1 MKSSALKFISIA
13 LCLCLLFGLTA
24 CKSKKENSAT
34 SDPLNGL
41 NVEFKFSKDFSSW
54 TEIKADSELFRADG
68 KYAAGD
74 TEIVY
79 LNVKNQTNG
88 DINYKLNFAVSSGKS
103 QGVMFGFVEDV
114 RSAFADSSSAVTAV
128 EENSK
133 AVGSGFT
140 WSKILKPESV
150 ITLALVIHSPD
161 TAVEMKLKTSVS
173 ALAVS
178 SLEKDNTSTRENG
191 DITVFADCY
200 SIATQGDT
208 VVVNSDASFK
218 ATVKA
223 GVLTEGSL
231 LAAKVTPKDGGYD
244 IKLSV
249 DGKDYTGGAEIS
261 LLAGYGYQS
270 VDVSLNGN
278 KVNFSYGMY
287 DGRIVFNTT
296 ANGVYTIAKSNKID
310 IKGIAVNGVSLQ
322 IESVFTSFDAAI
334 EYVVGLPVSDV
345 EENITYF
352 IFGEVKYLVDEGEVF
367 TFTGE
372 NTKIKSV
379 NVVGATEDAALIID
393 GMSGSLPSLPEA
405 EKGVKISYSD
415 LLMDSEK
422 EDDYRCFDYR
432 GNADIT
438 FKNCTFKRALA
449 ARGPQSNVV
458 VDGCTFACET
468 VEDTHKGYCY
478 YSIPIIGSDVIR
490 VEFINNQVTKS
501 WGGINIDWGDAEFY
515 IAGNTFSNINCSKPA
530 IQLSRANT
538 VVIEKNKFTDIVDE
552 NAFRFYSGYSA
563 TSTHILDNEIDVDY
577 LFHSDYAGSINN
589 YEDFVFEGN
598 VISSNTNLTTGHITN
613 LTPDQVREHG
623 YVVDETLNTI
633 E

>member
-1 MKSSALKFISIA
+1 MKSSALKYISVV

-24 CKSKKENSAT
+24 CKSKKENSVT

-41 NVEFKFSKDFSSW
+41 DVEFKFSKDFSSW
-54 TEIKADSELFRADG
+54 TGIKADSELFRADG
-68 KYAAGD
+68 KYSAGD
-74 TEIVY
+74 VEIVY
-79 LNVKNQTNG
+79 LNIKNQTNS
-88 DINYKLNFAVSSGKS
+88 DINYKLNFSVSSGKS
-103 QGVMFGFVEDV
+103 DGVMFGFAEDV
-114 RSAFADSSSAVTAV
+114 RSAFADSSAAVTTV
-128 EENSK
+128 EETSK

-150 ITLALVIHSPD
+150 ITLALVVYSPD
-161 TAVEMKLKTSVS
+161 TAAEMKIKTSVS

-178 SLEKDNTSTRENG
+178 SLENGNTSTRENG

-200 SIATQGDT
+200 SIATEGDT
-208 VVVNSDASFK
+208 VVVNADASFK

-223 GVLTEGSL
+223 GVLAEGSL

-244 IKLSV
+244 IKLTV

-261 LLAGYGYQS
+261 LLIGYGYQS
-270 VDVSLNGN
+270 VEVLLNGN

-287 DGRIVFNTT
+287 DGRVVFNVT
-296 ANGVYTIAKSNKID
+296 ANGVYTVAKSNKID
-310 IKGIAVNGVSLQ
+310 IKGVVVNGVSR
-322 IESVFTSFDAAI
+322 ESENVFTSFDEAI

-352 IFGEVKYLVDEGEVF
+352 IFGEVKYLVEEGEMIS
-367 TFTGE
+367 FTGD
-372 NTKIKSV
+372 NAKIKSV
-379 NVVGATEDAALIID
+379 SVIGATEDATLIID
-393 GMSGSLPSLPEA
+393 GMSGSLPSLPAA

-415 LLMDSEK
+415 LLMNSEK
-422 EDDYRCFDYR
+422 QDDYRCFDYR

-530 IQLSRANT
+530 IQLSRARS
-538 VVIEKNKFTDIVDE
+538 VVIEKNKFTNIKDE
-552 NAFRFYSGYSA
+552 NAFRFYSGYA
-563 TSTHILDNEIDVDY
+563 AGSTHILDNEIDVDY
-577 LFHSDYAGSINN
+577 LFHSDYVDAINN
-589 YEDFVFEGN
+589 YNDFVFKGN
-598 VISSNTNLTTGHITN
+598 VISSRTNLTIGHITN